1 MPTTS
6 ARDHPPQEAA
16 EDTSFAR
23 GLRLLL
29 TVADRGD
36 VRADELS
43 SLLAMPVS
51 TVYRYLR
58 TLGDFGFVEFHEL
71 MVAMVARASRKTRRE

>member
-1 MPTTS
+1 MRTSPPTT
-6 ARDHPPQEAA
+6 ARDRPPEEAS

-29 TVADRGD
+29 MVADRGEI
-36 VRADELS
+36 RADELS
-43 SLLAMPVS
+43 SLLEMPPS

-58 TLGDFGFVEFHEL
+58 TLADFGFVDRHGGTF
-71 MVAMVARASRKTRRE
+71 RIG